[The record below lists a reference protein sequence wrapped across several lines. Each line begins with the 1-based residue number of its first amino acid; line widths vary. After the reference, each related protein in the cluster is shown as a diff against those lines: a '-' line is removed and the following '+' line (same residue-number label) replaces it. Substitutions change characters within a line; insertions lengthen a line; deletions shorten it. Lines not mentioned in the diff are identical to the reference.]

1 MKRHRAFIGLWAL
14 GLTVVATLMIY
25 FKLRGEPAS
34 PTRPEPAI
42 TPLVFAALALLA
54 FLCEAVDSSLG
65 MGYGT
70 TLTPV
75 LLTAGFHPLSVVP
88 AALLSQLMGGVLAG
102 LLHHTYGNVDLRHS
116 SAHARV
122 MYLLAGSGIVGGIL
136 AIRLATWLP
145 EFYVK
150 LYVGILVLAIGVFV
164 WISPRLGD
172 RLSYRRVLGLG
183 LLAAFNKGMSAGGYG
198 PVVTGGQVL
207 AGVNS
212 KAAVGITAA
221 AEAVTC
227 VAALAALYVLG
238 KSLNW
243 SLAVP
248 LCLGAVSSAPVAVNV
263 VKTLPHYW
271 VQRAIAIGCML
282 LGTMTLVNLV
292 A

>member
-14 GLTVVATLMIY
+14 GLAVVATLMIY

-34 PTRPEPAI
+34 VTAPEPVV

-75 LLTAGFHPLSVVP
+75 LLTAGFHPLSVIP
-88 AALLSQLMGGVLAG
+88 AALLSQLMGGVFAG
-102 LLHHTYGNVDLRHS
+102 LLHHNYGNVDLRHS

-145 EFYVK
+145 VFYVK

-164 WISPRLGD
+164 WFSPRLGD

-221 AEAVTC
+221 AEAITC
-227 VAALAALYVLG
+227 LAALATLYVLG
-238 KSLNW
+238 KSINW

-263 VKTLPHYW
+263 VKTLPHHW
-271 VQRAIAIGCML
+271 VQRAIAIGCVL
-282 LGTMTLVNLV
+282 LGTMTLINLV